1 MVLIGR
7 ILATIA
13 AVNLFALAVF
23 VMFATI
29 QYNAILSDLTRD
41 RLVVLADTVRRPFKS
56 VAELGVPIGTVRNA
70 DAVLARVA
78 SSDEAIEKIGAA
90 THDVYLIDYRID
102 GRTGLDVLQEVRAI
116 ERLEPFILLTGVG
129 DLDIERESLQLAASD
144 YLVKKNLTSESLA
157 RALYYAL
164 GRKEQEKQKIN
175 HLLEINRSKDEF
187 ISIASHQLRT
197 PVTTVKQYIAMVLD
211 GHAGDLSEKQQRF
224 LDKAYKSNER
234 QLSII
239 NNLLKVAQVDS
250 GAYNLARQ
258 RIDVSEIV
266 KSAAEDFTPI
276 FASNN
281 QTISSSYDIR
291 AEGMVDESAIRMI
304 IDNLLENACKYSR
317 PQSNTHIAV
326 ALNLG
331 MIEVSVEDHGV
342 GVDEPDKLFKK
353 FSRIENEL
361 STEVGGTGLGLYW
374 AQSVARL
381 HDGDLVYE
389 AHDAGSKFKLLLP
402 SVK

>member
-1 MVLIGR
+1 MISNSIPDVIRVLLVDDDEEDYLI
-7 ILATIA
+7 IKH
-13 AVNLFALAVF
+13 LFAS
-23 VMFATI
+23 M
-29 QYNAILSDLTRD
+29 
-41 RLVVLADTVRRPFKS
+41 KS
-56 VAELGVPIGTVRNA
+56 IDSKLDWVS
-70 DAVLARVA
+70 

-90 THDVYLIDYRID
+90 THDIYLIDYRID

-250 GAYNLARQ
+250 GAYSLARQ

-281 QTISSSYDIR
+281 QTISSSYDIK

-326 ALNLG
+326 ALKFG
-331 MIEVSVEDHGV
+331 MIEVSVDDHGV
-342 GVDEPDKLFKK
+342 GVNEPDKLFKK

-381 HDGDLVYE
+381 HGGDLVYE
-389 AHDAGSKFKLLLP
+389 AHDTGSKFKLLLP